1 MQSKSTEDIVVES
14 ADVVSWRDLTVYRI
28 YVRGGEWQMLDFLA
42 KLVFSFARPRY
53 FDLLSSE
60 VKTPK
65 YVNCER
71 EMSRLLRVK
80 AFIHT

>member
-1 MQSKSTEDIVVES
+1 MANARLFKK
-14 ADVVSWRDLTVYRI
+14 
-28 YVRGGEWQMLDFLA
+28 A

-60 VKTPK
+60 VKIPK
-65 YVNCER
+65 YANCER
-71 EMSRLLRVK
+71 EMSRLLSVK

>member
-42 KLVFSFARPRY
+42 ETSVF
-53 FDLLSSE
+53 L
-60 VKTPK
+60 
-65 YVNCER
+65 CET
-71 EMSRLLRVK
+71 EI
-80 AFIHT
+80 F